1 MKKILVF
8 TSLCVVLTI
17 SLKAQKADT
26 SSGKKDLPA
35 KSGPKAFSEFI
46 TKKAVSQKGVFTV
59 HFQDDKYF
67 FEIPDS
73 LLGRELL
80 AVTRFAKVA
89 GGARK
94 YGGEEVN
101 EQSLLFEK

>member
-17 SLKAQKADT
+17 SSNAQRPDLAQRPDT
-26 SSGKKDLPA
+26 AGVKKDMPP
-35 KSGPKAFSEFI
+35 KTGPKAFSEVI
-46 TKKAVSQKGVFTV
+46 TKKTISQKGVFTV
-59 HFQDDKYF
+59 HFQDDKYY

-94 YGGEEVN
+94 
-101 EQSLLFEK
+101 